1 MMTKEDHMRIL
12 EQQILE
18 EEQVTGF
25 WLSYVCSLWHGF
37 HCGCQQEANW
47 FHGQAKLFE
56 RNFLLDGQTR
66 RQSCHQSWSI
76 CPVHCHL
83 MKPLTV
89 TRLTCSY

>member
-18 EEQVTGF
+18 EEQQVTGF
-25 WLSYVCSLWHGF
+25 WLSYIRSLWHGF

-56 RNFLLDGQTR
+56 RNLFAR
-66 RQSCHQSWSI
+66 WSNQSAKLSSELVNL
-76 CPVHCHL
+76 PVHGHL

-89 TRLTCSY
+89 T